1 MHAIIAQFEL
11 AAPQRLIALA
21 IVAVVLLAGWFSVS
35 RHSGGRR
42 CAMTLCRALAVAALV
57 LAWAGLAWRGPTTR
71 TFVVWADD
79 RSDSVSNSSRA
90 DATPL
95 PCNALL
101 SFAGQTSSAAEALA
115 TTKQAVAADQEN
127 SQKIAPLASD
137 PALAVLRAAALVP
150 DAYVGHVVLE
160 SDGRAT
166 RDGLVAVA
174 KAQGM
179 PVHTVVK
186 PSFPEPEVC
195 IAEVKAPQSIRPLTQ
210 FDVDVVITSNQ
221 DDTCR
226 LEFQSGEGPPEKRE
240 VRIVFGTNHFSFTS
254 MLDNT
259 QPSLRLKAVLTGCQD
274 TYAAN
279 NTRRAMVIAAAKP
292 RVMLVADAASAANA
306 LQAALEPLG
315 FEVISTPAT
324 RLPANIE
331 ALARYDAILFSDI
344 APQSV
349 PRLQQEAIE
358 QFVRS
363 GGGLLVCGSEKM
375 LASRPLAGSWLEGL
389 LPLTAAQAREQRK
402 PTLALVL
409 IIDRSKS
416 MLDEGRLDMAKEAA
430 RRTVGLDVITPVDQ
444 VGVLAFGDES
454 QWISPLA
461 PSGNKQSLLAAIDT
475 LQAEGATNMAPAM
488 QRARLALLETI
499 ADRRHVILLSDGV
512 STPGDFDQIARAMA
526 AAGIT
531 VSTVS
536 VSQGADQTILRDI
549 ARTAGGRHYHC
560 DDPRQVP
567 RILEEETRST
577 AQPAAAA
584 SVRPL
589 VYRALPDLNV
599 ATAPPL
605 KGYVPTNPKPGAEL
619 ILISPSGDPLLAWTR
634 QGRGAVVA
642 MAADMVGPQGAE
654 WRSWK
659 GFGPFLGRLVHHV
672 LPVRE
677 PAYRIATERRFGQL
691 CVTAEAT
698 SPAKTKPN
706 PAGTLL
712 TFRFQGDDGKYG
724 PPTEKMMS
732 EPAPGRY
739 EATLDSTATGIYG
752 LKIRSGDG
760 IETHLEQRLAV
771 TVDYPDEL
779 KLGPPDETLLKEV
792 ASVTGGS
799 MLTDPRQGVPSDGRT
814 VERLI
819 RLWPTLVIA
828 AILLLTVE
836 IFIRRGK
843 QAETMLRAPE
853 GTPRWCD
860 RPMGVP

>member
-1 MHAIIAQFEL
+1 MQAVIAQFEL

-21 IVAVVLLAGWFSVS
+21 IVLVVLLAGWFSVS

-42 CAMTLCRALAVAALV
+42 WAMTLCRALAVAALV

-71 TFVVWADD
+71 TFIVWADD
-79 RSDSVSNSSRA
+79 RSDSVGNPSQA

-95 PCNALL
+95 PCNAVLP
-101 SFAGQTSSAAEALA
+101 FAGQTSSAAEALA
-115 TTKQAVAADQEN
+115 TTTQAVAADLKD
-127 SQKIAPLASD
+127 SQKFSPLASD

-166 RDGLVAVA
+166 RDGLVVVA

-179 PVHTVVK
+179 PVHTIVK
-186 PSFPEPEVC
+186 PSFPQPEVC
-195 IAEVKAPQSIRPLTQ
+195 IAEVVAPQSVRPLTP
-210 FDVDVVITSNQ
+210 FEVDVVITSNH
-221 DDTCR
+221 DDTGR
-226 LEFQSGEGPPEKRE
+226 LEFQIGEGPPEKRE
-240 VRIVFGTNHFSFTS
+240 VHLVPGTNHFTFTA

-259 QPSLRLKAVLTGCQD
+259 PPPLRLKAVLSGCQD

-279 NTRRAMVIAAAKP
+279 NTRRAIVATAAKP
-292 RVMLVADAASAANA
+292 LVLLVADAAGAASA
-306 LQAALEPLG
+306 LHTALEPLG
-315 FEVISTPAT
+315 YEVPTTSPT
-324 RLPANIE
+324 RLTANLD
-331 ALARYDAILFSDI
+331 ALARYDAILLSDI

-349 PRLQQEAIE
+349 PRPQQEAIE
-358 QFVRS
+358 QYVRS

-375 LASRPLAGSWLEGL
+375 LASRPLAGSWLEEL

-461 PSGNKQSLLAAIDT
+461 PSGNKQNLLKAIDT

-488 QRARLALLETI
+488 QRARLALMEAI

-577 AQPAAAA
+577 TQPAAAA

-589 VYRALPDLNV
+589 VYRTLSDLDI

-605 KGYVPTNPKPGAEL
+605 KGYVPTNPKPGSEL

-642 MAADMVGPQGAE
+642 MAADMAGPQGAE
-654 WRSWK
+654 WQNWK
-659 GFGPFLGRLVHHV
+659 GFGSFVGRLVRQV

-677 PAYRIATERRFGQL
+677 PAYRIATQRRFGQL
-691 CVTAEAT
+691 RVTAEAT
-698 SPAKTKPN
+698 N
-706 PAGTLL
+706 PSNTNPHRAGTLL
-712 TFRFQGDDGKYG
+712 TFRFQSDDGKYG
-724 PPTEKMMS
+724 PPTEKRMS
-732 EPAPGRY
+732 EPVPGRY

-752 LKIRSGDG
+752 LRIRAGDG
-760 IETHLEQRLAV
+760 TETHLEQRLAV

-779 KLGPPDETLLKEV
+779 QLGPPDEALLKEV

-799 MLTDPRQGVPSDGRT
+799 MLTDPRQDVPSDGRT

-819 RLWPTLVIA
+819 RLWPPLVMA
-828 AILLLTVE
+828 ALVLLTVE
-836 IFIRRGK
+836 IVLRRRGV
-843 QAETMLRAPE
+843 AVPMLPSRASLSEPF
-853 GTPRWCD
+853 G
-860 RPMGVP
+860 RPLGVP

>member
-1 MHAIIAQFEL
+1 MHAVIAQFEL
-11 AAPQRLIALA
+11 EAPQRVIALA

-42 CAMTLCRALAVAALV
+42 TIMTLCRALAVAALV

-79 RSDSVSNSSRA
+79 RSDSVSTTSLT

-95 PCNALL
+95 PCNAVL

-115 TTKQAVAADQEN
+115 TTQKVAAVEP
-127 SQKIAPLASD
+127 KISAVASD
-137 PALAVLRAAALVP
+137 PGLAVLHAAAVVP

-166 RDGLVAVA
+166 RDGLVAA
-174 KAQGM
+174 ARAQGI
-179 PVHTVVK
+179 PVHAVVK
-186 PSFPEPEVC
+186 PSFPQPEVC
-195 IAEVKAPQSIRPLTQ
+195 IAEIVAPQSVRPLAQ
-210 FDVDVVITSNQ
+210 CDVDVVITSNHA
-221 DDTCR
+221 DAGR
-226 LEFQSGEGPPEKRE
+226 LEFQVGESQPQTRE
-240 VRIVFGTNHFSFTS
+240 VRLVSGTNHFPFTAR
-254 MLDNT
+254 LDNT
-259 QPSLRLKAVLTGCQD
+259 QPSLRLKAVLSGCQD
-274 TYAAN
+274 KYAAN
-279 NTRRAMVIAAAKP
+279 NTRRAIVTAAAKP
-292 RVMLVADAASAANA
+292 RVLLVADVASAASV
-306 LQAALEPLG
+306 LQAGLEPLG
-315 FEVISTPAT
+315 YEVVTIPVN
-324 RLPANIE
+324 RLPAQRE
-331 ALARYDAILFSDI
+331 TLASYDVILLSDI

-349 PRLQQEAIE
+349 PRPQQEAIE

-363 GGGLLVCGSEKM
+363 GGGLMVCGSEKT
-375 LASRPLAGSWLEGL
+375 LASRSLAGSWLEGL
-389 LPLTAAQAREQRK
+389 LPLTAAQTREQRK

-430 RRTVGLDVITPVDQ
+430 RRTVGLDVIAPVDQ

-461 PSGNKQSLLAAIDT
+461 PSGDKQNLLKAIDT

-488 QRARLALLETI
+488 QRARLSLLEAI

-526 AAGIT
+526 EAGIT

-584 SVRPL
+584 AVRPL
-589 VYRALPDLNV
+589 VYRTLPGLEV

-605 KGYVPTNPKPGAEL
+605 AGYVPTNPKPGAEL

-634 QGRGAVVA
+634 QGRGTVVT
-642 MAADMVGPQGAE
+642 MPADMAGSQGGE
-654 WRSWK
+654 WRSWT
-659 GFGPFLGRLVHHV
+659 GFGPFLGRLVRHV
-672 LPVRE
+672 LPERE
-677 PAYRIATERRFGQL
+677 PVYRIKTERRFGEL
-691 CVTAEAT
+691 RVTAEAT
-698 SPAKTKPN
+698 SPATTKPN
-706 PAGTLL
+706 QPDTLL
-712 TFRFQGDDGKYG
+712 SFRFQSDDRKYDA
-724 PPTEKMMS
+724 PIQKKIS
-732 EPAPGRY
+732 EAGPGRY
-739 EATLDSTATGIYG
+739 EARLDSTATGIYG
-752 LKIRSGDG
+752 LSVRVGD
-760 IETHLEQRLAV
+760 ETVSHFEQRLAV

-779 KLGPPDETLLKEV
+779 KLGLADEAILKEV

-799 MLTDPRQGVPSDGRT
+799 MLTDPRQGIARDGRA

-819 RLWPTLVIA
+819 RLWPPLVMA
-828 AILLLTVE
+828 AIVLLTVE
-836 IFIRRGK
+836 IVLRRRGAGASVL
-843 QAETMLRAPE
+843 QRRASIAEPF
-853 GTPRWCD
+853 G
-860 RPMGVP
+860 RPLGVP